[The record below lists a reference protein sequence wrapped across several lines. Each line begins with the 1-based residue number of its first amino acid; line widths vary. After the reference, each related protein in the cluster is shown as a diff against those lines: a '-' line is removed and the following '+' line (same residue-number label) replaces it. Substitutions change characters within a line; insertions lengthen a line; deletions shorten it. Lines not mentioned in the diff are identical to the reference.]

1 MSVLMFLDFCSNNE
15 HAQLMKAAPKKKS
28 SRPKP
33 PRPAGKRQ
41 QNKKATQ
48 EKILKVALDLFS
60 TRGFYRTTT
69 RQISRK
75 ANIAEGTLFNYFRSK
90 EDLALYFFEQEV
102 QHTIDWFHEDKRL
115 RNAPVVE
122 QLFAIVH
129 RHLER
134 IEPYEEFIGA
144 VYLRALQPVSKLHPM
159 SLESQSLSLRY
170 LRFIREI
177 LAQAEEEEEI
187 PQVGDLGAWAFGL
200 FHVGILTFWL
210 HDDSRGKERTL
221 ALLDRSLKFAR
232 AILRRGGDWNW

>member
-1 MSVLMFLDFCSNNE
+1 
-15 HAQLMKAAPKKKS
+15 MKAVRKERRVKRQGGGKERKGRLS
-28 SRPKP
+28 
-33 PRPAGKRQ
+33 GKRQ
-41 QNKKATQ
+41 ENKKATQ
-48 EKILKVALDLFS
+48 ERILRVALELFS
-60 TRGFYRTTT
+60 TKGFYKTTT

-75 ANIAEGTLFNYFRSK
+75 AGVAEGTLFNYFRSK

-102 QHTIDWFHEDKRL
+102 QGIIDWFQEEKSL
-115 RNAPVVE
+115 RDATVVE

-134 IEPYEEFIGA
+134 MAPYEEFIGA

-159 SLESQSLSLRY
+159 SLESQSLNLRY

-177 LAQAEEEEEI
+177 LERAEQEEEI
-187 PQVGDLGAWAFGL
+187 PVVGDLGAWGFGL
-200 FHVGILTFWL
+200 FHVGILTYWL
-210 HDDSRGKERTL
+210 HDESRGKERTL

>member
-1 MSVLMFLDFCSNNE
+1 MSALQRKGSATVVR
-15 HAQLMKAAPKKKS
+15 KRAAPKRS
-28 SRPKP
+28 S
-33 PRPAGKRQ
+33 AGKRQ
-41 QNKKATQ
+41 ENKKATQ
-48 EKILKVALDLFS
+48 EKILRVALELFS

-75 ANIAEGTLFNYFRSK
+75 AGVAEGTLFNYFRSK

-102 QHTIDWFHEDKRL
+102 QGIIDWFQAEKGMRD
-115 RNAPVVE
+115 ATVVE

-134 IEPYEEFIGA
+134 MAPYEEFIGA

-159 SLESQSLSLRY
+159 SLESQSLNLRY

-177 LAQAEEEEEI
+177 LERAEQEEEI
-187 PQVGDLGAWAFGL
+187 PPIGDLGAWGFGL
-200 FHVGILTFWL
+200 FHVGILTYWL
-210 HDDSRGKERTL
+210 HDESRGKERTL

>member
-1 MSVLMFLDFCSNNE
+1 
-15 HAQLMKAAPKKKS
+15 MKVVQKERGVKRRGVGKEGKG
-28 SRPKP
+28 RLV
-33 PRPAGKRQ
+33 GKRQ
-41 QNKKATQ
+41 ENKKATQ
-48 EKILKVALDLFS
+48 EKILRVALELFS
-60 TRGFYRTTT
+60 TRGFYKTTT

-75 ANIAEGTLFNYFRSK
+75 AGVAEGTLFNYFRSK

-102 QHTIDWFHEDKRL
+102 QGIIDWFQGEKSL
-115 RNAPVVE
+115 RSLRGATVVE

-134 IEPYEEFIGA
+134 MAPYEEFIGA

-159 SLESQSLSLRY
+159 SLESQSLNLRY

-177 LAQAEEEEEI
+177 LERAEQEEEI
-187 PQVGDLGAWAFGL
+187 PVVGDLGAWAFGL
-200 FHVGILTFWL
+200 FHVGILTYWL
-210 HDDSRGKERTL
+210 HDESQGKERTL